1 MFSCTWKEYSA
12 VFSKAWRDKPM
23 HNSNVLVCSQ
33 LCLGCLVIIA
43 LCVVLVVG
51 GFGEHKALL
60 VVTETIG
67 G

>member
-1 MFSCTWKEYSA
+1 
-12 VFSKAWRDKPM
+12 M